1 MVRRQSEAFFRIGLP
16 MFILV
21 TGGSV
26 VLSHLLQGKYDIK
39 V

>member
-1 MVRRQSEAFFRIGLP
+1 MVRAQSDAFIRVGLP
-16 MFILV
+16 MFIVV

-26 VLSHLLQGKYDIK
+26 LLSHLLQGKYDIK